1 MAERNTLV
9 TRKVANPCLWV
20 EAEASGTLPPRQGAR
35 CSRAFKKPPWKA
47 GPASSAELS
56 HVRPRKPSE
65 FVINT
70 LGRERSAAEGTDH
83 ATVKRSPP
91 PLDSP

>member
-1 MAERNTLV
+1 MV
-9 TRKVANPCLWV
+9 TRKVTNPCHWV
-20 EAEASGTLPPRQGAR
+20 EAEAPSTLPPRQAAR
-35 CSRAFKKPPWKA
+35 CSRAFEKPRWKA

-70 LGRERSAAEGTDH
+70 LGRERNAPERTGH

-91 PLDSP
+91 PLDRP